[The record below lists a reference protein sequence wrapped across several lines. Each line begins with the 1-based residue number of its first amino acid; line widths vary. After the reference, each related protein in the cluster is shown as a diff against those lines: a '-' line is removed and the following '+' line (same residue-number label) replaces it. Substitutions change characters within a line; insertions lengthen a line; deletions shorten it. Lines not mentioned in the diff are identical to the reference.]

1 MKWVVEMLSLCY
13 ILNKWSIWK
22 IQLKFILCNCL
33 EFFGM
38 DAEIEILL
46 IKVNFTFTELES
58 DLISF
63 KVIPSVWKWFNY
75 IAHALT
81 NIFII
86 LKSMISYNLRFEWS
100 LIITSN
106 AVQRKMKL
114 LKMEMAASTYHGYF
128 VDWNDIM
135 LKVFGKGKH
144 CCGF

>member
-1 MKWVVEMLSLCY
+1 MLPLCY

-22 IQLKFILCNCL
+22 IQLKFIRCNCL

-38 DAEIEILL
+38 EAKIEMLQ
-46 IKVNFTFTELES
+46 IKVNFTFTEFES

-106 AVQRKMKL
+106 AVNTLLYSAKL
-114 LKMEMAASTYHGYF
+114 LKMAASTYHGYF
-128 VDWNDIM
+128 VDWKDIILKM
-135 LKVFGKGKH
+135 LGKGTH